1 MVLNIKTQLNFWNPN
16 NQISLSFDV
25 LDSHLALHCGV
36 QTFGLHSIWVFMTTA
51 ILLKRRLLGT
61 FVWIAIL
68 LSTIVLVFG
77 TPIF

>member
-1 MVLNIKTQLNFWNPN
+1 MVLNLKIQLNFWNPN

-25 LDSHLALHCGV
+25 LDSQLALHCGV

-61 FVWIAIL
+61 FGWIAI
-68 LSTIVLVFG
+68 
-77 TPIF
+77 